1 MRLFNSAPVNTNT
14 LLPTH
19 HVHVQ
24 PSGGSAQPA
33 VQPPASAEY
42 AREIG
47 PLTKEQD
54 LAKRTGEIRD
64 SLTTMFGPHI
74 KDHNREAM
82 EEMIE
87 VRAKRLAEE
96 GEDGKMFDHVMRKG
110 AKLDHAPRI
119 MKGMLFSGSF
129 AGNSLAQDFAP
140 SLKKITDSPRADS
153 VIKSGISASSD
164 LVSGAMLKRA
174 TSNLEWLVTEEHQ
187 LEPVMQRAAQVVK
200 PSVARQAI
208 EASVAFQTPF
218 LTRNF
223 SRIVI
228 QAAVTATHG
237 AETAA
242 LVDAVVSGAGS
253 VLCGAGAYEIQHA
266 IDKQMH
272 RAGPEYL
279 MGRTDWHERYT
290 ELKNYGVT
298 DAAGGLARR
307 GARLPLEL
315 ARDTLPAVRSA
326 FTPGGLATMG
336 VLTAGLVGIG
346 EAATHATSSAVKA
359 GWSPTAVAAAGKAA
373 VAGSM
378 AVVIPA
384 WVTTAVAGQHVA
396 DKASAM
402 LDRYLNKPEHIDQ
415 TQGMVP
421 VPDGPMAELEAE
433 ETDDDSFYDAHES
446 LDEADNAS
454 RPSLN
459 QAERMV

>member
-19 HVHVQ
+19 HIHVQ
-24 PSGGSAQPA
+24 PSEGSDQTAIQL
-33 VQPPASAEY
+33 PASAER

-54 LAKRTGEIRD
+54 LAKRTGEIRA
-64 SLTTMFGPHI
+64 SLHAMFGPHI
-74 KDHNREAM
+74 KDHDREAM
-82 EEMIE
+82 EAMIE

-96 GEDGKMFDHVMRKG
+96 GEDGKMFDYVMRKG
-110 AKLDHAPRI
+110 ANWGHAPRI

-129 AGNSLAQDFAP
+129 AGNSLSQDFAP
-140 SLKKITDSPRADS
+140 PLKKITKSPLTDS
-153 VIKSGISASSD
+153 VIKSAISASSD
-164 LVSGAMLKRA
+164 LVSGAALKRA
-174 TSNLEWLVTEEHQ
+174 TSNLEWLVAEEHQ

-208 EASVAFQTPF
+208 EAIVAFQTPF
-218 LTRNF
+218 LTRNI
-223 SRIVI
+223 SRIAI
-228 QAAVTATHG
+228 QAAVTATYG

-242 LVDAVVSGAGS
+242 LVDAVISGAGS
-253 VLCGAGAYEIQHA
+253 LLCGAAAYEIQHA
-266 IDKQMH
+266 IDKRMH

-290 ELKNYGVT
+290 ELKNYGIT
-298 DAAGGLARR
+298 DAAGGLVRR

-326 FTPGGLATMG
+326 VTPGGLATMS

-346 EAATHATSSAVKA
+346 ESARLATSSAVKA

-384 WVTTAVAGQHVA
+384 WVTTAVAGQHLA

-402 LDRYLNKPEHIDQ
+402 LDRHLDRPEHIDQ

-421 VPDGPMAELEAE
+421 IADGPTAELEAE

-446 LDEADNAS
+446 LSEADNAS
-454 RPSLN
+454 RSSLN